1 MKFKKHLL
9 KITATVL
16 SAVMLLSSVCITAF
30 AADIK
35 TPIGYIE
42 AVPTSVAQDDVL
54 SDPAYLRYKQFIEE
68 DNGVVS
74 AIYNGLINME
84 TEIDIRSYEIPKS
97 DMKVLMDIFFYC
109 YPEIWYMDKYTYYY
123 SSTYATRIVP
133 KYLTDSDLEEKKEE
147 FFEAAAE
154 KYLPLIDDSMDDFT
168 KAVTLHDALVLNT
181 YYTKDLENDRGNN
194 YTYMVQNYGVCQYYA
209 ECYAY
214 LLAQCGIK
222 SEIVSSKSMN
232 HAWLKVQ
239 INGKYYNVDST
250 WDDPT
255 PDRVGLV
262 HHGYFLLSDDAF
274 QTADSSANREDS
286 HWGYRS
292 IHAADDTTFDSFD
305 NLHKFTTQLCKV
317 DGTFYA
323 ITADNKLVTYNYFND
338 SLSVVKTFNFIW
350 TVPGTGAPYPG
361 NYSSLALYDGK
372 LYYNGPDMVYEYD
385 PATGQE
391 TEFAAS
397 TVTDKRLYGLRI
409 IDDKLWGVY
418 APSPNEGYIEPTFM
432 RNMKSTYT
440 ITVDSAINGGKVTA
454 DVQEAK
460 EGDTVTLS
468 VIPDEGYSIGTVKA
482 NNDILTSTDSTYTFT
497 MPAENVTVTADF
509 FFTDGIGARV
519 VGHSLSLAGDIGV
532 NFYME
537 LDSAIANSDTAYL
550 HFVIPTNEQ
559 QFDTKDIL
567 VKNADTKFDAA
578 ANKTYYIFKCDV
590 AAKEISSEITAQ
602 IIDGEK
608 KSDVHPYSVR
618 EYAEYL
624 LTHTSDNTEFAAAAP
639 LVKAMLNYGAYSQ
652 LYFDRNAGALANQ
665 SLTTA
670 EKQLGV
676 ITAGDINKNSEAN
689 LPDDVTFTG
698 ATLSL
703 KSKTTLSLYFKS
715 KENRPLNLTC
725 GGMTTETQ
733 TINDEQVIRIRD
745 IAAKKL
751 SEDVTVNVSSQ
762 EGNGT
767 ITYSPLTYCCKVL
780 AKTDA
785 NPKLQDVVTALYWYW
800 KAADL
805 YFPD

>member
-1 MKFKKHLL
+1 M
-9 KITATVL
+9 
-16 SAVMLLSSVCITAF
+16 
-30 AADIK
+30 
-35 TPIGYIE
+35 
-42 AVPTSVAQDDVL
+42 
-54 SDPAYLRYKQFIEE
+54 
-68 DNGVVS
+68 
-74 AIYNGLINME
+74 
-84 TEIDIRSYEIPKS
+84 
-97 DMKVLMDIFFYC
+97 
-109 YPEIWYMDKYTYYY
+109 
-123 SSTYATRIVP
+123 
-133 KYLTDSDLEEKKEE
+133 
-147 FFEAAAE
+147 
-154 KYLPLIDDSMDDFT
+154 
-168 KAVTLHDALVLNT
+168 
-181 YYTKDLENDRGNN
+181 
-194 YTYMVQNYGVCQYYA
+194 
-209 ECYAY
+209 
-214 LLAQCGIK
+214 
-222 SEIVSSKSMN
+222 
-232 HAWLKVQ
+232 
-239 INGKYYNVDST
+239 
-250 WDDPT
+250 
-255 PDRVGLV
+255 
-262 HHGYFLLSDDAF
+262 
-274 QTADSSANREDS
+274 
-286 HWGYRS
+286 
-292 IHAADDTTFDSFD
+292 
-305 NLHKFTTQLCKV
+305 
-317 DGTFYA
+317 
-323 ITADNKLVTYNYFND
+323 
-338 SLSVVKTFNFIW
+338 
-350 TVPGTGAPYPG
+350 
-361 NYSSLALYDGK
+361 
-372 LYYNGPDMVYEYD
+372 
-385 PATGQE
+385 
-391 TEFAAS
+391 
-397 TVTDKRLYGLRI
+397 
-409 IDDKLWGVY
+409 
-418 APSPNEGYIEPTFM
+418 
-432 RNMKSTYT
+432 
-440 ITVDSAINGGKVTA
+440 
-454 DVQEAK
+454 
-460 EGDTVTLS
+460 
-468 VIPDEGYSIGTVKA
+468 KA

-652 LYFDRNAGALANQ
+652 LYFDRNEGALANQ